1 MQMNTFLIDGL
12 KRLAASVQ
20 IASACFMNVRE
31 LSPLLELI
39 CPRLQKGGKIVD
51 FILSAAWSASFTNSS
66 IRTRKRSAKSL
77 AFF

>member
-20 IASACFMNVRE
+20 IASAC
-31 LSPLLELI
+31 
-39 CPRLQKGGKIVD
+39 GKIVD
-51 FILSAAWSASFTNSS
+51 FILSAAWSASFTDSS
-66 IRTRKRSAKSL
+66 IRTRKRPAKSL